1 MRCAFGV
8 GVAIFLSYASLS
20 SRPSAPRDDGSRR
33 ALMVNLSPFTE
44 GTVRRAIDLA
54 RRRLARPDCRLVYD
68 DFELPDG
75 RTPRAELDR
84 LGIPPE
90 EWLESL
96 TFTDGSDDAV
106 CRGGYAA
113 LTTTP
118 RSRLIRVCP
127 SFAQLNLQDSGRS
140 AVLVI
145 HESLH
150 ALGLG
155 ENPPTSNQITQ
166 RVDRRCW

>member
-1 MRCAFGV
+1 
-8 GVAIFLSYASLS
+8 
-20 SRPSAPRDDGSRR
+20 
-33 ALMVNLSPFTE
+33 MVNLSPFTQS
-44 GTVRRAIDLA
+44 TVRSAIDLA
-54 RRRLARPDCRLVYD
+54 RRRLARSDCRLVYD

-90 EWLESL
+90 EWLERL

-106 CRGGYAA
+106 CRTGYAA
-113 LTTTP
+113 FTTVP

-127 SFAQLNLQDSGRS
+127 NFSQRYVQDSKRS
-140 AVLVI
+140 ATLII

-155 ENPPTSNQITQ
+155 ENPPTSNEITQ

>member
-1 MRCAFGV
+1 MRCAFGMGITILV
-8 GVAIFLSYASLS
+8 SCAPVFSQA
-20 SRPSAPRDDGSRR
+20 SAPPSDWSRR
-33 ALMVNLSPFTE
+33 AQMVNLPSFTE
-44 GTVRRAIDLA
+44 GTVRRAIDPA
-54 RRRLARPDCRLVYD
+54 RRRLARPECRLVYD

-84 LGIPPE
+84 QGISPE
-90 EWLESL
+90 EWLERL

>member
-20 SRPSAPRDDGSRR
+20 SRPSALPDDRSRR

-44 GTVRRAIDLA
+44 GTVRRAIELA

-90 EWLESL
+90 EWLERL

-113 LTTTP
+113 LTTAP